1 MRKQYG
7 LLWLTVALAAA
18 GLAAA
23 QDGFPAKPVRILVG
37 LGPGSGNDVVARLI
51 AQKMTEN
58 LGNGVV
64 VDNRVGAGGVLA
76 GELLVRS
83 PPDGYTLCMVGLPT
97 HAFQGAYYKNLPYSV
112 TRDFAG
118 VSMVV
123 SIPQVLVVSTALH
136 VKTAAELIE
145 YAKAR
150 PGRVNYGSAGIGV
163 AAHTIAEQF
172 NFAAGIKAV
181 HVPFK
186 GMVEALTSL
195 VGGDIQF
202 VFASVTAAAGMVK
215 ADKLVALAVSSKSR
229 SPALPEVPALAE
241 VGMPGFDFTTVYG
254 LLAPAKT
261 PKAVKDRLAAE
272 VARGLAHPD
281 MPERLL
287 AHGATARTSK
297 PEEFDEYIRQDYARM
312 VDMIRVLG
320 IITE

>member
-1 MRKQYG
+1 MRKQYS

-123 SIPQVLVVSTALH
+123 SIPQVLVVSTTLR

-297 PEEFDEYIRQDYARM
+297 PEEFDEYIRQDYTRM